1 MPCYHPISAWQLLN
15 VKTANGKPTLSFKN
29 PFGKPSADRV
39 GIQVPCGQCI
49 GCRLERSRQWAI
61 RCVHESKAHDDN
73 CFITLTYD
81 NKHLP
86 QNRSLDKTHFQ
97 KFMKRFR
104 KFIYENIW
112 VPKQK
117 KYMRRHAVTRF
128 LAPKIRFF
136 HCGEYG
142 EKNDRPHY
150 HACIFG
156 FDFPDKE
163 HYKTRD
169 GVKLYKSETLKKL
182 WDNGFVT
189 VGDVTFES
197 AAYVARYITKK
208 VNGEAAEKHY
218 SRNVDGEGFVL
229 LRKLTAEYITMSRR
243 GGIGE
248 KWYKEYKSDVYPSD
262 EIILRG
268 KKMRPPRF
276 YDQKYAVDNVV
287 EMTTIKNKRKAKAL
301 ALADD
306 NTAARLK
313 AKETCKIASFKLLK
327 RGLENEV

>member
-1 MPCYHPISAWQLLN
+1 M
-15 VKTANGKPTLSFKN
+15 
-29 PFGKPSADRV
+29 
-39 GIQVPCGQCI
+39 
-49 GCRLERSRQWAI
+49 
-61 RCVHESKAHDDN
+61 
-73 CFITLTYD
+73 
-81 NKHLP
+81 
-86 QNRSLDKTHFQ
+86 
-97 KFMKRFR
+97 
-104 KFIYENIW
+104 
-112 VPKQK
+112 
-117 KYMRRHAVTRF
+117 TRF

-156 FDFPDKE
+156 YDFPDKE

-197 AAYVARYITKK
+197 AAYVARYVTKK
-208 VNGEAAEKHY
+208 ITGKAAEKHY
-218 SRNVDGEGFVL
+218 NRSIDGEGFVL
-229 LRKLTAEYITMSRR
+229 LRKLEAEYVTMSRR

-248 KWYKEYKSDVYPSD
+248 NWYKEYKTDVYPSD
-262 EIILRG
+262 EVIIRG

-276 YDQKYAVDNVV
+276 YDKKFDVDNS
-287 EMTTIKNKRKAKAL
+287 EELANIKAKRKAKAL

-313 AKETCKIASFKLLK
+313 AKETCKLASFKLLK